1 MAIAISVALAP
12 APAQGSVAPAF
23 SDFMVAPSRLMA
35 AKPPDLSSHPEA
47 RTFRTVLRNGA
58 KVGVNF
64 AGHYTVVTWGCGS
77 PCKRLA
83 LIDRATGQV
92 YFPPIWPA
100 LGAEFRA
107 DSALLIV
114 DSPEMIRTDGIEPL
128 RGAYLTQYWVWEEG
142 RKTFRLLGEQED
154 SVERVGR

>member
-1 MAIAISVALAP
+1 MAIAISVALET

-35 AKPPDLSSHPEA
+35 AKPPDPSSHPEA

-58 KVGVNF
+58 KVGV
-64 AGHYTVVTWGCGS
+64 
-77 PCKRLA
+77 
-83 LIDRATGQV
+83 
-92 YFPPIWPA
+92 PA

-114 DSPEMIRTDGIEPL
+114 DSPETIRTDGIEPL
-128 RGAYLTQYWVWEEG
+128 RGSYLTQYWVWEEG
-142 RKTFRLLGEQED
+142 RKTFRLLGERED